1 MHHSSSGHQRR
12 DQDPHGNS
20 SWQYRRSDKHRGRD
34 ERDNHR
40 DREMIALQRRYAN
53 NGILNNMTVETL
65 KDPSNSKDLN
75 QALEIGQRWK
85 TVLPYAKDFNFEDL
99 RQKRRDRVQSNYG
112 HITDYNG
119 FLVPKVPYPNNML
132 KNSEIIAA
140 NMPKGSAKKVLKRE
154 RKERDQQDRNHSQK
168 SGARSNKNDKRRHTM
183 PAPPRQVND
192 GQQSPFIPINPCHG
206 SGSMSKQPPIQ
217 CPIPIHPSK
226 IPKMNSSAMTNHLN
240 YINKVFDSSNWFEDQ
255 SALWSNKVPN
265 LPSREGY
272 GFYSISNSNDHKV
285 QNNSSKR
292 QHQFA
297 GSNDNT
303 TEVDGMNS
311 MPSGSDENNG
321 GPPSVKSVYS
331 DASHEIISYTQMP
344 EKKKDS
350 PKSSSLIIK
359 IPIPSKYAFGWDSNC
374 YEKLQCT

>member
-154 RKERDQQDRNHSQK
+154 RKERDQQDRNHSQNQGQGLTKTTNEGTRCRPLLDK
-168 SGARSNKNDKRRHTM
+168 SMT
-183 PAPPRQVND
+183 VN
-192 GQQSPFIPINPCHG
+192 
-206 SGSMSKQPPIQ
+206 
-217 CPIPIHPSK
+217 
-226 IPKMNSSAMTNHLN
+226 NHLLSRL
-240 YINKVFDSSNWFEDQ
+240 IPAMALVPCQSNPQ
-255 SALWSNKVPN
+255 SNVRSLST
-265 LPSREGY
+265 LP
-272 GFYSISNSNDHKV
+272 
-285 QNNSSKR
+285 
-292 QHQFA
+292 
-297 GSNDNT
+297 
-303 TEVDGMNS
+303 
-311 MPSGSDENNG
+311 
-321 GPPSVKSVYS
+321 
-331 DASHEIISYTQMP
+331 
-344 EKKKDS
+344 
-350 PKSSSLIIK
+350 
-359 IPIPSKYAFGWDSNC
+359 KYL
-374 YEKLQCT
+374 K